1 MSDEQEQRRGREGRE
16 PRPDE
21 TREFSPLAGD
31 DDRPG
36 RSAGNQPDDGPLPGD
51 AWVGD
56 QTEQIPGT
64 PPPSGGDETVPAPR
78 PAQRD
83 ETSVLP
89 PARDWAE
96 QDAAWAGRA
105 EVRPPRPGQAD
116 YGVGSDWDAAP
127 PVEPQGRW
135 WMPILVGVIA
145 LILLGLLGWG
155 IYLITQ
161 GSEGGDETPAPVTSV
176 PAPAVTTTEP
186 TTAPTTT
193 QPTTTPTTTE
203 PATPAEVTVPALIGL
218 TRADAQEALQ
228 RRGLRVR
235 VISMP
240 SDATAG
246 TVIDSDPPEGRQVP
260 ADTQVTLVI
269 AAQRTT
275 PPTSPPTNTGG
286 AGQPDE
292 D

>member
-1 MSDEQEQRRGREGRE
+1 MSDEQEQRRAREGRE

-21 TREFSPLAGD
+21 TREFDPFSD
-31 DDRPG
+31 DPG
-36 RSAGNQPDDGPLPGD
+36 PTAANQPDDGPLPGD

-56 QTEQIPGT
+56 RTEQMPG
-64 PPPSGGDETVPAPR
+64 VPAGDDATVVTPR
-78 PAQRD
+78 SPQPN

-89 PARDWAE
+89 PARDWAA

-105 EVRPPRPGQAD
+105 EVRPPRPGQSD
-116 YGVGSDWDAAP
+116 YGTGSDWDAAP
-127 PVEPQGRW
+127 PVEPRGRW

-161 GSEGGDETPAPVTSV
+161 DTDDEETPAPAASV
-176 PAPAVTTTEP
+176 SAPAATTKATTPPTTEP
-186 TTAPTTT
+186 TT
-193 QPTTTPTTTE
+193 TPPTTE
-203 PATPAEVTVPALIGL
+203 PTVSTNPAEITVPALVGL
-218 TRADAQEALQ
+218 SRADAQEALQ
-228 RRGLRVR
+228 RRGLRFR
-235 VISMP
+235 VISQP
-240 SDATAG
+240 SDATPG
-246 TVIDSDPPEGRQVP
+246 NVIDSDPKEGQQVP

-275 PPTSPPTNTGG
+275 TPTTVPTATGPG
-286 AGQPDE
+286 EPVDE